1 MQSDKKRYCMVLEIK
16 EEFLEKYR
24 EIHLNAWPELLKAEK
39 ECGFTQELIWIYKN
53 LAILYFECD
62 DIDAVFKRAGE
73 NEVEK
78 KWDRTVAPWFKQ
90 LSPLQEVGGMPYCEK
105 IFDLNQQLK
114 DSFTQY

>member
-16 EEFLEKYR
+16 EEFLEKYK
-24 EIHLNAWPELLKAEK
+24 EIHLKAWPELLKAEK

-62 DIDAVFKRAGE
+62 DIDAVFKRAGK

-78 KWDRTVAPWFKQ
+78 NGIKLCPHGLSSLLPSRKWGECLIVKRY
-90 LSPLQEVGGMPYCEK
+90 L
-105 IFDLNQQLK
+105 I
-114 DSFTQY
+114 